1 MVDNMFNKELAD
13 VVFDVEALDEWKKTA
28 KELGMDGQLGLASGE
43 ASPIPYPFLN
53 DGMYNV
59 YNTLCPNK
67 TEFKN
72 YKNTTIPLEVLKQI
86 AFSVKENHFQSIS
99 IWADDKQPDPIVI
112 GETNNWFSYDSNG
125 RRTETYNTK
134 KELIKGQG
142 DNLEKGYNTPDKFQS
157 TDFKRYIIA
166 RWGDEL
172 RDFAELKELA
182 IVRIIDNVGGELERA
197 IASKTEKL
205 NLVKEN
211 AKSYMNGNISLY
223 EMEG

>member
-1 MVDNMFNKELAD
+1 MVLR
-13 VVFDVEALDEWKKTA
+13 
-28 KELGMDGQLGLASGE
+28 
-43 ASPIPYPFLN
+43 PFIF
-53 DGMYNV
+53 
-59 YNTLCPNK
+59 PN
-67 TEFKN
+67 
-72 YKNTTIPLEVLKQI
+72 
-86 AFSVKENHFQSIS
+86 
-99 IWADDKQPDPIVI
+99 
-112 GETNNWFSYDSNG
+112 
-125 RRTETYNTK
+125 
-134 KELIKGQG
+134 
-142 DNLEKGYNTPDKFQS
+142 KFQS

-182 IVRIIDNVGGELERA
+182 IVRIIDNVGGELERT